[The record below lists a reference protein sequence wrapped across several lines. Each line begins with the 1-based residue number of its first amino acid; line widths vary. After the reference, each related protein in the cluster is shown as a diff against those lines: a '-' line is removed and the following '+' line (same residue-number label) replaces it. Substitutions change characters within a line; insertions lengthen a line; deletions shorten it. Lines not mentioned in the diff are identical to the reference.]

1 MADSPGKQTG
11 GEKMNAGEAPQAM
24 FMALLVITAM
34 VLICVVTWF
43 SDDDGMD

>member
-11 GEKMNAGEAPQAM
+11 GAEVNAGEAIGL

>member
-11 GEKMNAGEAPQAM
+11 GAKVNAGEALGL
-24 FMALLVITAM
+24 FMAILVIGAM

>member
-1 MADSPGKQTG
+1 
-11 GEKMNAGEAPQAM
+11 MNVGEALGL

-34 VLICVVTWF
+34 VLICIVTWF

>member
-1 MADSPGKQTG
+1 
-11 GEKMNAGEAPQAM
+11 MNAGEALM
-24 FMALLVITAM
+24 LFMAFLVIGAM